1 VRHPFESTVRSGN
14 VSERKSDISLDIPLP
29 DGLSSWRFERL
40 MESDDLSDTASPLSH
55 TEVTR
60 LLRLSLPV
68 VEIDGAKPNWD
79 SAESTDDPTTE
90 DVRLLGALLG
100 VVIREHAGDAFYRRI
115 EQLRQ
120 VAKLARQEPGGPNWK
135 KLGEIIDQALAG
147 KAPSDALRWL
157 SDSSAAFHILL
168 ALCKIAEAVHPPREQ
183 RTMTRT
189 LATLT
194 RRLSRDQ
201 LREACATQVRLVA
214 TAHPTKLLRHRVLA
228 HQAEVFVILQQL
240 RSRELTRRSHQ
251 VSLLNALTEKIEV
264 LWATQFNRGE
274 KPSAAE
280 DIAHTLAF
288 FNRTMYDSLAR
299 FHQTLTRAYRLHTG
313 ERLPEETRPRI
324 TLGSWVGAD
333 AVTDP
338 NVSRETL
345 ADALTR
351 QHHAVLQNY
360 ADDLLAIAPSFSH
373 AGYRAPLKEDF
384 AKSIDNDLEEMVSA
398 GMDIKELMLQRS
410 REPYRLKLVLI
421 AKRLLTT
428 IKRPLLDVGTNR
440 PPFTYRRP
448 SELIADLMSLRTS
461 LSQAGYTRTLEQ
473 SLDLVITKVTLYRFH
488 GFSVDVR
495 EKSEVVMAAALAV
508 LEEARVSSTG
518 LDPEELERLLTA
530 HIQKNDALLIAP
542 LFSDFD
548 PLPPGFDQAA
558 LRRIFGLLNLARQ
571 AQRALGKTA
580 VQNVVLSSC
589 YSSREV
595 LAALLVLKAQGLF
608 HLLPDGAATSD
619 VDIVPLFETIADLN
633 TSPELLERLFTNS
646 AYRKQLQAR
655 SNRQTVMLGHS
666 DSGKDGGYFASNWAI
681 YSAQI
686 RMLEVANQHGIQLSF
701 FHGRGGSIGRGGG
714 PTHRAI
720 MALPP
725 GSTRHGPS
733 VTEQGEVLAKYYTV
747 ASDADA
753 HFCNVLGTLWEK
765 RFSDPP
771 EVHSTW
777 RQAAEIMSASSRTA
791 YLALV
796 SDPDFMRYFEQ
807 VTPKEVDISHV
818 NHARPQAKNG
828 TSDATNDIP
837 ALRVPAVPWV
847 FRWVQSRQ
855 MVPAWYGLGAS
866 LEAFLAQ
873 QGEHGLSLLREM
885 FEQWPFFQSLVSNSE
900 IALRHTDLNIAH
912 YYIDVL
918 AEPKAAAERI
928 LATLREEYART
939 VKYLAIVTGRD
950 LLNGP
955 DDHALAQS
963 IALKEPY
970 LDPLN
975 YIQVRL
981 LKDYRAQVSNHAP
994 VESLDGYERA
1004 ILASAEGLATG
1015 LGTTG

>member
-1 VRHPFESTVRSGN
+1 MRNPFEPPVRSGTTA
-14 VSERKSDISLDIPLP
+14 ERKSDISLDIPLP
-29 DGLSSWRFERL
+29 DNPSSWRFERL
-40 MESDDLSDTASPLSH
+40 LAPDDLSESAPPLSH
-55 TEVTR
+55 SEVTR

-68 VEIDGAKPNWD
+68 VEIDGEKPNWD
-79 SAESTDDPTTE
+79 TTETSEDPTTE
-90 DVRLLGALLG
+90 DVRLLGAILG
-100 VVIREHAGDAFYRRI
+100 VIIREHAGDAFYRRI

-120 VAKLARQEPGGPNWK
+120 VAKLARAEPGGPNWK

-147 KAPSDALRWL
+147 KAPNEALRWL

-183 RTMTRT
+183 RTMSRT
-189 LATLT
+189 LAKLT
-194 RRLSRDQ
+194 RRLSREQ
-201 LREACATQVRLVA
+201 LEEACATQIRLVA

-228 HQAEVFVILQQL
+228 HQAAVFVILQKL

-251 VSLLNALTEKIEV
+251 VSLLNALAEKIEV

-299 FHQTLTRAYRLHTG
+299 FHHTLTRTYRLHTG

-345 ADALTR
+345 ADALTK

-360 ADDLLAIAPSFSH
+360 ADDLLAIAPDFSH
-373 AGYRAPLKEDF
+373 AGYRAPLQEDF

-421 AKRLLTT
+421 AKRLLST
-428 IKRPLLDVGTNR
+428 IQRPLLDVGTNR
-440 PPFTYRRP
+440 PPFTYHRP
-448 SELIADLMSLRTS
+448 SELVSDLMSLRNS

-473 SLDLVITKVTLYRFH
+473 SLDLIITKVTLYRFH

-495 EKSEVVMAAALAV
+495 ERAEVVLSAALAV
-508 LEEARVSSTG
+508 LEEARVVRNEG
-518 LDPEELERLLTA
+518 DDEELERLLTA
-530 HIQKNDALLIAP
+530 HVQKNDALLIAP

-548 PLPPGFDQAA
+548 PLPPGFNQVA

-580 VQNVVLSSC
+580 VQNVVVSSC
-589 YSSREV
+589 RSSRDV

-619 VDIVPLFETIADLN
+619 VDIVPLFETIQDLER
-633 TSPELLERLFTNS
+633 SAQLLERLFSNP

-655 SNRQTVMLGHS
+655 GNRQTVMLGHS
-666 DSGKDGGYFASNWAI
+666 SSGKDGGYFASNWAI

-686 RMLEVANQHGIQLSF
+686 HMLEVANRHGIQLSF

-714 PTHRAI
+714 PTHRTI

-725 GSTRHGPS
+725 GSTRNGPS

-753 HFCNVLGTLWEK
+753 HFHNVLGALWEK

-771 EVHSTW
+771 EVHATW
-777 RQAAEIMSASSRTA
+777 RQAAEVMSQTSRSA

-818 NHARPQAKNG
+818 NHGRGPNTDSGQG
-828 TSDATNDIP
+828 ESNDIP

-866 LEAFLAQ
+866 LEAFVQ
-873 QGEHGLSLLREM
+873 QNGEQGLSLLQEM
-885 FEQWPFFQSLVSNSE
+885 FQQWPFFQSLVSNSE

-918 AEPKAAAERI
+918 ADPKAAAERI
-928 LATLREEYART
+928 LATLREECART
-939 VKYLAIVTGRD
+939 LRYLALVTGRE
-950 LLNGP
+950 LLSGP

-981 LKDYRAQVSNHAP
+981 LRDYRAQVRNQAP
-994 VESLDGYERA
+994 FEALDGYERA